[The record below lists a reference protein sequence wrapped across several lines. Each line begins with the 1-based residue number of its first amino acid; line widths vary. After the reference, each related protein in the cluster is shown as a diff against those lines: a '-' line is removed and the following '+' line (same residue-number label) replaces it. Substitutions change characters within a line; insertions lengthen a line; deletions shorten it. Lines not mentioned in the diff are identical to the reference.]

1 VGLREGGR
9 EGGREGRHT
18 HTHKRGREGGRED
31 TYVDSQGLELVI
43 VGGTGAVGIYIINIS
58 GLEAR
63 GGQSHVHGVG
73 QPLAFGV
80 GSSDMVG
87 VTGGA
92 VPRRKGRREEG
103 KEGGMVGVSVSR
115 TRHTRGREEGREEG
129 EGGR

>member
-1 VGLREGGR
+1 
-9 EGGREGRHT
+9 
-18 HTHKRGREGGRED
+18 
-31 TYVDSQGLELVI
+31 VDSQGLELVI

-115 TRHTRGREEGREEG
+115 TRHTRKRGR
-129 EGGR
+129 EGGRGGREIEREGRKEGGRDLPIKLR